1 MEELNK
7 ISPISTKTIKNNSN
21 SNLQGFIWALLS
33 SIFQTE
39 VIEDVLYI
47 LKNTILSE
55 QLDTV
60 PINNIHKTGLVGL
73 STKHMKK
80 FMVEF
85 LFELNYSRAENKVDL
100 KLNKNPII
108 LDIFV
113 LLFRKLLVTLNV
125 EAENFDKPI
134 PSV

>member
-1 MEELNK
+1 
-7 ISPISTKTIKNNSN
+7 
-21 SNLQGFIWALLS
+21 
-33 SIFQTE
+33 
-39 VIEDVLYI
+39 
-47 LKNTILSE
+47 
-55 QLDTV
+55 
-60 PINNIHKTGLVGL
+60 
-73 STKHMKK
+73 
-80 FMVEF
+80 MVEF

-108 LDIFV
+108 LDILV